1 MTIWRPRLSGLNGP
15 VYQQVADAI
24 HRDIQSGTLEPGDR
38 LPPQRDLADV
48 LGLTVG
54 TVTRAY
60 QIATRRGL
68 IAGEVGRGTFV
79 QPLPGESPHDLLDLS
94 LNALPPHAHISEL
107 AARLDPPM
115 PSRASLLDYPP
126 RGGRLDH
133 RETGAAWIARRGVD
147 VAASQVL
154 VTVGAQHALFAAIAS
169 VASAGDAILV
179 EELTFSGVL
188 SAARMLGLRPV
199 AVAIDSEGLRPDSLE
214 ASARAS
220 GARALV
226 VQPALHNPTGV
237 TMSDERRRAVV
248 ETISRLGL
256 AVVED
261 DTYGFL
267 VPEAQPMTPS
277 LEGGT
282 WAYVTGLSKSVA
294 AGYRT
299 GFLATSPSLGDRA
312 SATLWATAVAA
323 SPISV
328 AVAAAIVA
336 DGTADRI
343 VEWKRA
349 EVRARGALARQILRG
364 VPDAISPASPHLW
377 LPLPRPWRA
386 GTLAAAARARG
397 MLIGTS
403 EAFVAQAGAT
413 PRAIRVCLMPPR
425 SRERLTSALETLRDL
440 LASEPSAESTI

>member
-1 MTIWRPRLSGLNGP
+1 MTIWRPSLSGLKGP
-15 VYQQVADAI
+15 VYQQLADAI
-24 HRDIQSGTLEPGDR
+24 HRDVDAGTLGPGDR
-38 LPPQRDLADV
+38 LPPQRDLADA

-79 QPLPGESPHDLLDLS
+79 QALPGESPNDLLDLS
-94 LNALPPHAHISEL
+94 LNALPPHAHQAEL
-107 AARLDPPM
+107 AARLDPPL

-147 VAASQVL
+147 VHPSQLL
-154 VTVGAQHALFAAIAS
+154 VTVGAQHALFAAMAS

-188 SAARMLGLRPV
+188 SAARLLGLKPV
-199 AVAIDSEGLRPDSLE
+199 AVAIDSEGIRPDSL
-214 ASARAS
+214 AAAARAS
-220 GARALV
+220 GARAVV
-226 VQPALHNPTGV
+226 VQPSLHNPTGV
-237 TMSDERRRAVV
+237 MMSPERRRAVLD
-248 ETISRLGL
+248 TIARLRL

-267 VPEAQPMTPS
+267 VPDSPPLTVD
-277 LEGGT
+277 LDGGT
-282 WAYVTGLSKSVA
+282 WTYVTGLSKSVA

-299 GFLATSPSLGDRA
+299 GYLATSPSLVDRA
-312 SATLWATAVAA
+312 GATLWATAVAA

-328 AVAAAIVA
+328 ALASAVVA

-349 EVRARGALARQILRG
+349 EVAARGALARRILHG
-364 VPDAISPASPHLW
+364 VPEAISAASPHLW
-377 LPLPRPWRA
+377 LPLPRPWRPA
-386 GTLAAAARARG
+386 ALAAAARTRG
-397 MLIGTS
+397 ILVGTS
-403 EAFVAQAGAT
+403 EAFVAQPGAM
-413 PRAIRVCLMPPR
+413 PRAIRICLVPPR
-425 SRERLTSALETLRDL
+425 SRERLSSALETLRDL
-440 LASEPSAESTI
+440 MASEPAGESTI

>member
-1 MTIWRPRLSGLNGP
+1 MWRPVLSNHEGP
-15 VYQQVADAI
+15 LYQQLANAI
-24 HRDIQSGTLEPGDR
+24 HRDIDAGTLGPGDR
-38 LPPQRDLADV
+38 LPPQRDLADA

-79 QPLPGESPHDLLDLS
+79 QPLPGESAHELLDLS
-94 LNALPPHAHISEL
+94 LNALPPHAHLAEL
-107 AARLDPPM
+107 AARLDPPL

-133 RETGAAWIARRGVD
+133 RETGAAWIARRGLD
-147 VAASQVL
+147 VTAAHVL
-154 VTVGAQHALFAAIAS
+154 VTVGAQHALFAAIAA
-169 VASAGDAILV
+169 VASTGDPILV

-188 SAARMLGLRPV
+188 SSARMLGLKPV
-199 AVAIDSEGLRPDSLE
+199 AVAIDTEGIRPESLE
-214 ASARAS
+214 AAARAT

-237 TMSDERRRAVV
+237 TMSPGRRRAVID
-248 ETISRLGL
+248 TISRLGL

-267 VPEAQPMTPS
+267 VPETPPIS
-277 LEGGT
+277 TGLDGGT
-282 WAYVTGLSKSVA
+282 WAYVTGLSKSIA

-299 GFLATSPSLGDRA
+299 GYLAASPSLVDRA
-312 SATLWATAVAA
+312 SSSIWATAVAA

-328 AVAAAIVA
+328 ALASAIVA

-349 EVRARGALARQILRG
+349 EVRSRGVLARQILRG
-364 VPDAISPASPHLW
+364 VPDAISAVSPHLW

-386 GTLAAAARARG
+386 GSLAAAARARG
-397 MLIGTS
+397 ILIGTS
-403 EAFVAQAGAT
+403 EAFVAQSGAT
-413 PRAIRVCLMPPR
+413 PRAIRICLMPPR

-440 LASEPSAESTI
+440 MASEPAADSTI

>member
-1 MTIWRPRLSGLNGP
+1 MTMWRPRLSGLNGP

-24 HRDIQSGTLEPGDR
+24 HRDIQSGTLGPGDR

-133 RETGAAWIARRGVD
+133 RET

-248 ETISRLGL
+248 DTISRLGL

-312 SATLWATAVAA
+312 SSTLWATAVAA

-386 GTLAAAARARG
+386 AALAAAARARG
-397 MLIGTS
+397 IL
-403 EAFVAQAGAT
+403 
-413 PRAIRVCLMPPR
+413 
-425 SRERLTSALETLRDL
+425 
-440 LASEPSAESTI
+440 

>member
-1 MTIWRPRLSGLNGP
+1 MTIWRPTLSGRDLP
-15 VYQQVADAI
+15 VYQQLADAI
-24 HRDIQSGTLEPGDR
+24 HRDVEAGTLGPGDR
-38 LPPQRDLADV
+38 LPPQRDLADA
-48 LGLTVG
+48 LGVTVG
-54 TVTRAY
+54 TITRGY

-79 QPLPGESPHDLLDLS
+79 QALHGDSHDDLLDLS
-94 LNALPPHAHISEL
+94 LNALPPHAHVAEL
-107 AARLDPPM
+107 AARLDPPV
-115 PSRASLLDYPP
+115 PSRAALLDYPP

-133 RETGAAWIARRGVD
+133 REIGAQWIARRGVD
-147 VAASQVL
+147 VSASQVL

-169 VASAGDAILV
+169 VTSPGDALLV

-188 SAARMLGLRPV
+188 SAARMLGLRLV
-199 AVAIDSEGLRPDSLE
+199 AVAIDNEGLRAESLE
-214 ASARAS
+214 AAARAS
-220 GARALV
+220 GARAVV

-237 TMSDERRRAVV
+237 TMSVERRRAVIA
-248 ETISRLGL
+248 TISRLGL
-256 AVVED
+256 AVIED

-267 VPEAQPMTPS
+267 EPGTLPLSTELEA
-277 LEGGT
+277 GT
-282 WAYVTGLSKSVA
+282 WTYVTGLSKSVA

-299 GFLATSPSLGDRA
+299 GFLATSPSLVDRA

-328 AVAAAIVA
+328 ALAAAVVA

-349 EVRARGALARQILRG
+349 EVRARGALAREILRG
-364 VPDAISPASPHLW
+364 VPDAISAVSPHLW

-386 GTLAAAARARG
+386 ASLAAAARARG

-403 EAFVAQAGAT
+403 EAFLAQPGAT
-413 PRAIRVCLMPPR
+413 PRAIRICLMPPR
-425 SRERLTSALETLRDL
+425 ARGRLTSALETLRDL
-440 LASEPSAESTI
+440 LASEPAADSTI